1 MKMVAVVPARGGSKG
16 IPGKNI
22 RPFCGK
28 PLIYWVC
35 KAAQDCHAIAQ
46 VYVSTD
52 CEATSAT
59 ARGLGLSK
67 LHVIERA
74 PETATDTAS
83 TESVLLDFAERV
95 DFTHLAL
102 LQATSP
108 LLTTEDLAKGCA
120 RLAAGRCDSVF
131 SAVRQKRFR
140 WSVDAKGLS
149 HPDNYDPMRRPRR
162 QEQAG
167 FLVENGAFYITSRE
181 CLLQTGCRMSGRIE
195 AIETPEDT
203 YFELDDLFDWTIMEG
218 LMRRR
223 EQLLRGDL
231 QSRLRALHLVA
242 SDVDG
247 CLTDSGMYYTETG
260 DEIKKFNTRD
270 GLGFHML
277 KEAGCKV
284 AIITQ
289 ENTELM
295 RRRAAKMQVPELHQG
310 ILNKVAQ
317 MESMLE
323 AHCLNWCDVAYLG
336 DDLGDLEL
344 LRRVGVS
351 ACPADAIREVR
362 EVSDLVLSSIGGAGA
377 FREFAEIIL
386 SARG

>member
-1 MKMVAVVPARGGSKG
+1 MKTVAVVPARGGSKG

-22 RPFCGK
+22 RSFCGK

-35 KAAQDCHAIAQ
+35 KAAQACDAIAE

-52 CEATSAT
+52 CESTAAT

-67 LHVIERA
+67 VHVIGRA
-74 PETATDTAS
+74 PNTATDTAS
-83 TESVLLDFAERV
+83 TESVLLDFAGRV

-108 LLTTEDLAKGCA
+108 LLTADDLAKGCA
-120 RLAAGRCDSVF
+120 RLAAGPCDSVF

-140 WSVDAKGLS
+140 WSVDAEGLA
-149 HPDNYDPMRRPRR
+149 HPDNYDPLHRPRR
-162 QEQAG
+162 QEQEG

-181 CLLQTGCRMSGRIE
+181 RLLETGCRMSGRIE
-195 AIETPEDT
+195 AIEMPEDT

-223 EQLLRGDL
+223 EQVLRGDL
-231 QSRLRALHLVA
+231 PSRLRALRLVA

-270 GLGFHML
+270 GLGFRLL

-323 AHCLNWCDVAYLG
+323 AHQIDWADVGYLG

-351 ACPADAIREVR
+351 ACPSDAIREVR
-362 EVSDLVLSSIGGAGA
+362 EVADIVLSSAGGTGA